1 MKKIILAV
9 FILIIGLLHAEEKD
23 KIFLGKTFVTG
34 MMPVAVTVDSIENIY
49 IADRFTKSILKYD
62 KNGKYLFSFGL
73 KPKSKEDGGFYPVDL
88 FYKDENIYVLDI
100 SGRIVVFDED
110 GQVKSSKK
118 YKTGNL
124 LGEIS
129 GAKAIFVDDDYIYLA
144 DTGNNR
150 IQILDRDGMVQSGF
164 GYKGALSGKLEQ
176 PEGVAVSRN
185 EILVADTG
193 NNIVSIYE
201 KNGIFKK
208 NISID
213 GEKLEEFKQPKS
225 IIAGED
231 GNIYIL
237 DSGSSK
243 IKVFDS
249 NYKFLYLL
257 GSNKVNG
264 NGKKRIEDIWIAG
277 KKIYIADSLRKK
289 IKVYDE
295 NMNFIREVGRGS
307 AAEILIKAG
316 LIALVI
322 IVAFILLKKEKH
334 FKGEI

>member
-1 MKKIILAV
+1 MRKKIKV
-9 FILIIGLLHAEEKD
+9 YDENMNFIREVGRGKQPKSIIAGED
-23 KIFLGKTFVTG
+23 G
-34 MMPVAVTVDSIENIY
+34 NIY
-49 IADRFTKSILKYD
+49 I
-62 KNGKYLFSFGL
+62 
-73 KPKSKEDGGFYPVDL
+73 
-88 FYKDENIYVLDI
+88 LD
-100 SGRIVVFDED
+100 SG
-110 GQVKSSKK
+110 SSK
-118 YKTGNL
+118 
-124 LGEIS
+124 I
-129 GAKAIFVDDDYIYLA
+129 
-144 DTGNNR
+144 
-150 IQILDRDGMVQSGF
+150 
-164 GYKGALSGKLEQ
+164 
-176 PEGVAVSRN
+176 
-185 EILVADTG
+185 ILVADTG